1 VEVFVEIAKF
11 ILTAVGTFL
20 SVFALSF
27 TVFQYWRKK
36 QDEKFESLSA
46 SVEVRVRNEEEARK
60 EAMARMDKRL
70 EFLEQSV
77 LHGFESRLSNMEGE
91 LRVIRS
97 IVKSIQDWF
106 VNNTPGGK

>member
-1 VEVFVEIAKF
+1 
-11 ILTAVGTFL
+11 
-20 SVFALSF
+20 
-27 TVFQYWRKK
+27 
-36 QDEKFESLSA
+36 
-46 SVEVRVRNEEEARK
+46 
-60 EAMARMDKRL
+60 MDKRL

-97 IVKSIQDWF
+97 IVKSIQEWF